1 MLQNARSNGSRLK
14 FVTILVV
21 TLAGIACGGGGSDG
35 APAEE
40 AAPGVVIERG
50 ARVKLALELNVDD
63 EVFSSYSPEQ
73 PFGYLPGGGQL
84 PAGLEAELLGMA
96 VGEERHFVVEPEDG
110 YGPHDPDK
118 VSEVA
123 VGDVNP
129 GQMPQ
134 VGTLIDGTRGDGS
147 PFRGIIQEISPE
159 KVIIDANHPLA
170 GKTLHYDIRVLEIV
184 PPARRDD

>member
-1 MLQNARSNGSRLK
+1 VLQNARSNGSRLK

-21 TLAGIACGGGGSDG
+21 ALAGIACGGGGSDG

-40 AAPGVVIERG
+40 TAPGVVIERG

-63 EVFSSYSPEQ
+63 EVFSSYPPEQ

-123 VGDVNP
+123 FGDVNP